1 MTDLGQQYCSQLQR
15 RGMPRGSKVGGGQKG
30 ENVGRTSIEASRHRS
45 SARRGVLGQSP
56 YTYQN
61 KTFAANWI
69 WRCAPVCDWKAARET
84 APNELLAALSLGR
97 KKFG

>member
-1 MTDLGQQYCSQLQR
+1 M
-15 RGMPRGSKVGGGQKG
+15 GGGQKG
-30 ENVGRTSIEASRHRS
+30 ENVGRTSIEASPYRVRASRHRS